1 MIFKN
6 REEAG
11 RLLAQSLLRYK
22 NAPKTIV
29 IGLPRGGVV
38 TAAAV
43 AEILGL
49 PLDVIVPRKI
59 GAPGNP
65 ELAIGAIAGD
75 LILLNEPLIKE
86 LGASPAY
93 IEKAAAEEKK
103 EAARRLAL
111 YRKGRPPQNFRGM
124 TLLVV
129 DDGVATGSTLKAAIA
144 YLRKAQA
151 AKIAAAFPVG
161 PPDTVEELKTA
172 ADEVVC
178 RFVSDSFL
186 AVGQFYEHF
195 PQTSDEEVIELLNG
209 S

>member
-11 RLLAQSLLRYK
+11 RLLAQSLIRYK

-38 TAAAV
+38 VAAV
-43 AEILGL
+43 VAGILSL
-49 PLDVIVPRKI
+49 PLDIVVPRKI

-65 ELAIGAIAGD
+65 ELAIGALAGD
-75 LILLNEPLIKE
+75 LVLLNQPLVQEI
-86 LGASPAY
+86 GASPAY
-93 IEKAAAEEKK
+93 IEKTAAEEKR

-111 YRKGRPPQNFRGM
+111 YRKGLPPQNFRGM

-129 DDGVATGSTLKAAIA
+129 DDGAATGSTLKAAIA
-144 YLRKAQA
+144 YLRNVHAE
-151 AKIAAAFPVG
+151 KIVAAFPVG
-161 PPDTVEELKTA
+161 PPDTVEELKA
-172 ADEVVC
+172 LADEVVC
-178 RFVSDSFL
+178 PCIPDSFL
-186 AVGQFYEHF
+186 AVGQFYERF
-195 PQTSDEEVIELLNG
+195 PQTSDEEVIQLLNR